1 MDLDRNEKRRKA
13 TAMKPAVSEIR
24 QGLPDRT
31 IPLVTEESP
40 DFSLVLGGPIFQL
53 FRRSHLAGN
62 GLELVHR
69 RILVITLFAWL
80 PLLLLSM
87 FGSHLLAHTVKVPFL
102 HDIETH
108 VRLLVALPVLIA
120 AELIVHSRIRPV
132 VKAFLARRMVLQ
144 QDVPRFLAA
153 IESAKRLRNSVP
165 TELGLLFLVF
175 TLGQWIWRSE
185 AVLGTATW
193 YAIPQGG
200 HLNLTTAGYWYAFV
214 SIPIFQ
220 FILLRWYLR
229 FFIWFRFLWQLSRL
243 NLHLIPTHPDRAGG
257 LAFLGKSAYAFSPI
271 LFAQGTLM
279 AGLIASRVL
288 YGGENLFSF
297 KMQAVGFI
305 GFFLVFVLG
314 PLTVFTPQLARAKRK
329 GLADYGLLA
338 NRYVEGFE
346 QKWVVGNATEA
357 DELLGSGD
365 IQSLADLGNSYA
377 AVKEMRP
384 IPFDLQDI
392 ARLAAATAVPLL
404 PLGLTVFSFEELVIR
419 IVKILF

>member
-1 MDLDRNEKRRKA
+1 
-13 TAMKPAVSEIR
+13 MKPAVSQIR
-24 QGLPDRT
+24 QGLTDRT
-31 IPLVTEESP
+31 VSIPIVTEESP
-40 DFSLVLGGPIFQL
+40 DFSLVLGGPVFQL
-53 FRRSHLAGN
+53 FRRSHLSGN

-69 RILVITLFAWL
+69 RILAITLFAWL

-87 FGSHLLAHTVKVPFL
+87 LGSHLLAHTVEVPFL

-108 VRLLVALPVLIA
+108 VKLLVALPVLIA
-120 AELIVHSRIRPV
+120 AELMVHSRLRLV
-132 VKAFLARRMVLQ
+132 VKAFLARRIILQ
-144 QDVPRFLAA
+144 QDEPRFLAA
-153 IESAKRLRNSVP
+153 IESAARLRNSVP
-165 TELGLLFLVF
+165 VELGLLFLVF
-175 TLGQWIWRSE
+175 TLGHSLWRSE
-185 AVLGTATW
+185 TALSTATW
-193 YAIPQGG
+193 YATPQSG
-200 HLNLTTAGYWYAFV
+200 HLQLTTAGYWYAFV

-229 FFIWFRFLWQLSRL
+229 FFVWFRFLWQLSRL

-271 LFAQGTLM
+271 LFAQGALL
-279 AGLIASRVL
+279 AGLMASRVFH
-288 YGGENLFSF
+288 GGENLFSF
-297 KMQAVGFI
+297 KMQAAGFI

-314 PLTVFTPQLARAKRK
+314 PLTMFTPQLARAKRK

-346 QKWVVGNATEA
+346 QKWVRGDTTDA

-384 IPFDLQDI
+384 VPFDLQDI
-392 ARLAAATAVPLL
+392 GRLAAVTAVPLL
-404 PLGLTVFSFEELVIR
+404 PLGLTVFSLEELVMR